1 MISLPGQGSI
11 VIQVIRRSNMNK
23 IQSILWANIAL
34 AACAPAMAD
43 IELPKTKVSME
54 TCMKAALAQR
64 DGEVVKL
71 ELKDERGVPTY
82 EFEIL
87 GKDGKT
93 WELECDANKGKIT
106 EEEQEVENAD
116 AQLFKQ
122 KAKISLELAKE
133 IALKAHPGE
142 VVEVEYEIESNGD
155 ASYEFDI
162 MTDKGEIKLEVDA
175 ATGKIVEDNQK
186 EYYQIG
192 KEND

>member
-1 MISLPGQGSI
+1 MKN
-11 VIQVIRRSNMNK
+11 IQR
-23 IQSILWANIAL
+23 ILWTSIAL
-34 AACAPAMAD
+34 GICVPAMAD
-43 IELPKTKVSME
+43 IKLPKTKTSME
-54 TCMKAALAQR
+54 ACMKAALAKR
-64 DGEVVKL
+64 DGDVIKL
-71 ELKDERGVPTY
+71 EFKDEHGVPTY

-87 GKDGKT
+87 GKDGKS

-116 AQLFKQ
+116 AVGFKA
-122 KAKISLELAKE
+122 KAKISLEQAKE

-142 VVEVEYEIESNGD
+142 VVEAEYEIESNGD

-175 ATGKIVEDNQK
+175 STGKIIEDNQK

-192 KEND
+192 KE